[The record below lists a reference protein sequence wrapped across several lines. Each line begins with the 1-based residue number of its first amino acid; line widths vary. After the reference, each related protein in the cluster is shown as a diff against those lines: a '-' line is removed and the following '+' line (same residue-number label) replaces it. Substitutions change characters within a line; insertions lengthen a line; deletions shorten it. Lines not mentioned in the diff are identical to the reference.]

1 MIIIHKTNFS
11 TGQCGATIN
20 DGVCLTI
27 FTGLFRLMSS
37 IHVIEEVNEVGS
49 CNEIKIKLQGTLQLT
64 WCTYI
69 K

>member
-49 CNEIKIKLQGTLQLT
+49 CNEIKIK
-64 WCTYI
+64 
-69 K
+69 